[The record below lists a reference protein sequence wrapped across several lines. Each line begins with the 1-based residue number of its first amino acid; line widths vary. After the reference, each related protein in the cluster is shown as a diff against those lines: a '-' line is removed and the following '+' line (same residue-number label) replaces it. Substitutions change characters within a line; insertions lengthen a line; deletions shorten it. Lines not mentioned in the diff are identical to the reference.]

1 MTKNI
6 NTSPKVFLSYRWE
19 NDIHEKKVLALAVEL
34 IKNGIDCKLDKREQ
48 SLNKGNPDWKLWIDK
63 ELPTAHFILVVCTE
77 SYKKCFNSEESC
89 TGEGG
94 VEYEARLIRNKLK
107 DNNVLPIIF
116 NTHDKEHIPLSMSSF
131 SRYDLL
137 EPQFN
142 LDDGESGYCA
152 LVRKITDQPKFNFP
166 EVGKIPLLPP
176 VNDEAILNQY
186 SIEMSEQYQF
196 IIDYLNVNEIYKDNL
211 IEVCKKYLEKVYID
225 ILVKYQSL
233 DEVIK
238 HIYNYK
244 QFPCIVKE
252 LYQAYDEELKSW
264 LDNENLASCLEIESI
279 EDTPRVVIIFTSR
292 HIGQKKYNVTF
303 ISKNL
308 PNIPDSKSDED
319 YDLDVIE
326 SKDRLI
332 VEIMNYV
339 QNANPKV
346 DLILP
351 ADLLVKDIN
360 LWEVSFN
367 ESLSRLARLN
377 IRDINRYN
385 TDDSMKNLIKN
396 QWDIILK
403 KIANNQKLCCIE
415 DEAGIRSIGNNMTES
430 GIASKYI
437 LQEKHFNY
445 LLKTEMS
452 YIMLWFTKENS
463 QDLSSLYSANIQ
475 NLQDEY
481 YRLQNSPINLMW
493 DDPTTYYYPDEIQG
507 ESNE

>member
-1 MTKNI
+1 M
-6 NTSPKVFLSYRWE
+6 NTVPIKVFLSYRWE
-19 NDIHEKKVLALAVEL
+19 NDNHEKKVLALAVEL

-48 SLNKGNPDWKLWIDK
+48 ALNKGNPDWKLWIDK

-77 SYKKCFNSEESC
+77 SYKNCFNSEESC

-116 NTHDKEHIPLSMSSF
+116 NIHDKEHIPLSMSSF
-131 SRYDLL
+131 SRYDLF
-137 EPQFN
+137 EAQFN
-142 LDDGESGYCA
+142 VHNGESGYCA

-176 VNDEAILNQY
+176 VNDEAFLNKY
-186 SIEMSEQYQF
+186 SIKMSEQYQF
-196 IIDYLNVNEIYKDNL
+196 IIDYLNANGIHKDNL

-225 ILVKYQSL
+225 IFVKYQSL

-244 QFPCIVKE
+244 QFPCIVNE
-252 LYQAYDEELKSW
+252 CYQSYDEELKSW
-264 LDNENLASCLEIESI
+264 LDNKNLANCSEIESI
-279 EDTPRVVIIFTSR
+279 ENTPRVVIIFTSR
-292 HIGQKKYNVTF
+292 HDGQKYNVTF

-319 YDLDVIE
+319 YDLDITVSKNKLIE
-326 SKDRLI
+326 K
-332 VEIMNYV
+332 IMSYV
-339 QNANPKV
+339 QTANPKV
-346 DLILP
+346 DLVLP
-351 ADLLVKDIN
+351 TELLVKDIN
-360 LWEVSFN
+360 LWEVTFN
-367 ESLSRLARLN
+367 ESLSRLSRLN
-377 IRDINRYN
+377 IRYINRYN
-385 TDDSMKNLIKN
+385 IDDNMKNLIIK
-396 QWDIILK
+396 QWNIILN
-403 KIANNQKLCCIE
+403 KIANNQNLCCIE
-415 DEAGIRSIGNNMTES
+415 DEVDIRNIGNSMIES

-452 YIMLWFTKENS
+452 YIMLWFTKEDS
-463 QDLSSLYSANIQ
+463 QDLNSLYSTNIQ
-475 NLQDEY
+475 DLQDEY
-481 YRLQNSPINLMW
+481 FRLQNSPINLMW

-507 ESNE
+507 KTND

>member
-1 MTKNI
+1 MD
-6 NTSPKVFLSYRWE
+6 TSTIKVFLSYRWE
-19 NDIHEKKVLALAVEL
+19 SETHEKKVLELAMQL
-34 IKNGIDCKLDKREQ
+34 ISHGIDCIFDKREQ
-48 SLNKGNPDWKLWIDK
+48 SSNKKNTDWKLWIDK

-77 SYKKCFNSEESC
+77 SYKNCFNSEESC

-116 NTHDKEHIPLSMSSF
+116 NIHDKEHIPLSMSSF

-137 EPQFN
+137 DAQFN
-142 LDDGESGYCA
+142 VNDGESGYCN
-152 LVRKITDQPKFNFP
+152 LVRKITDQPQFKFP
-166 EVGKIPLLPP
+166 KVGTIPLLPP
-176 VNDEAILNQY
+176 VNDEAILNKY

-196 IIDYLNVNEIYKDNL
+196 IINYLNANAIHKDNL

-238 HIYNYK
+238 HICNYK
-244 QFPCIVKE
+244 QFSCIVKKF
-252 LYQAYDEELKSW
+252 YQSDDEELKSW
-264 LDNENLASCLEIESI
+264 LDNENLESCLEIESI
-279 EDTPRVVIIFTSR
+279 ENTPRVVIIFTSMR
-292 HIGQKKYNVTF
+292 VDQKYNVTF

-308 PNIPDSKSDED
+308 PNMPDSKSDED

-332 VEIMNYV
+332 VKIMNYV
-339 QNANPKV
+339 QNSNPKV

-360 LWEVSFN
+360 LWEVTFN
-367 ESLSRLARLN
+367 ESLSRLSRLN

-385 TDDSMKNLIKN
+385 MDDKMKNLIIN
-396 QWDIILK
+396 QWNIILN
-403 KIANNQKLCCIE
+403 KIANNHSLCCIE
-415 DEAGIRSIGNNMTES
+415 NEVDIKNIGNSMTES

-452 YIMLWFTKENS
+452 YIMLWFTKENTE
-463 QDLSSLYSANIQ
+463 DLSNLYSTNIQ
-475 NLQDEY
+475 NLQDQY

-507 ESNE
+507 KLNE

>member
-1 MTKNI
+1 MYQ
-6 NTSPKVFLSYRWE
+6 SPPKVFISYSWDNE
-19 NDIHEKKVLALAVEL
+19 EHKEL
-34 IKNGIDCKLDKREQ
+34 IKNF
-48 SLNKGNPDWKLWIDK
+48 S
-63 ELPTAHFILVVCTE
+63 
-77 SYKKCFNSEESC
+77 
-89 TGEGG
+89 
-94 VEYEARLIRNKLK
+94 NKLK
-107 DNNVLPIIF
+107 SKNINSII
-116 NTHDKEHIPLSMSSF
+116 DADIPLTPDEGWIQWMKQQINEADYVILVF
-131 SRYDLL
+131 TQTYFERFTKNIEPTEGLGVQWESRIVFGDIYNGGVIAKYIPVVVNNNDLKTCIPKEL
-137 EPQFN
+137 DCSRFN
-142 LDDGESGYCA
+142 LKTQVDELCHSINNDWKS
-152 LVRKITDQPKFNFP
+152 KNI
-166 EVGKIPLLPP
+166 VGKIRET
-176 VNDEAILNQY
+176 NY
-186 SIEMSEQYQF
+186 F
-196 IIDYLNVNEIYKDNL
+196 IIEYFHIYGISKEKL
-211 IEVCKKYLEKVYID
+211 INICTKYLEKIYVD
-225 ILVKYQSL
+225 ILIKYETL
-233 DEVIK
+233 DDIIN
-238 HIYNYK
+238 HISSYE
-244 QFPCIVKE
+244 QFPCIVKD
-252 LYQAYDEELKSW
+252 LYQVYDEKLKSW
-264 LDNENLASCLEIESI
+264 LDNENLSSCLEIKSI

-292 HIGQKKYNVTF
+292 HVGQKYNVTF

-319 YDLDVIE
+319 YDLDIVK

-332 VEIMNYV
+332 VKIMNYV
-339 QNANPKV
+339 QHSNPKV

-360 LWEVSFN
+360 LWEVNFN
-367 ESLSRLARLN
+367 ESLSRLSRLN
-377 IRDINRYN
+377 VRDINRYN
-385 TDDSMKNLIKN
+385 TDDSMKKLIKN

-403 KIANNQKLCCIE
+403 KIANNQNLCCIE
-415 DEAGIRSIGNNMTES
+415 DEAGMRSIGNNMTES